1 MNNCL
6 NKVKFSCGDQKNYA
20 ECIIYDDI
28 VNSNSSLEE
37 GNCNTVSEALVD
49 IYEQLDVID
58 ENSDLSAL
66 GNDCLTFADKKI
78 KTVLL
83 KYEQEICLLKEKIT
97 ELETT
102 ELCSRDITQCG
113 INLTG
118 LVDPCDAPIQTLGQ
132 LLQFLVDN
140 INP

>member
-20 ECIIYDDI
+20 ECIEYSSA
-28 VNSNSSLEE
+28 VSQNSSLEE
-37 GNCNTVSEALVD
+37 NNCNSLDEVIIDV
-49 IYEQLDVID
+49 YEQLDVID
-58 ENSDLSAL
+58 EDSDLSAL
-66 GNDCLTFADKKI
+66 GGECLTFADKKI

-83 KYEQEICLLKEKIT
+83 KYEEEICLLKAKVL

-102 ELCSRDITQCG
+102 ELCNRDITSCV
-113 INLTG
+113 NTTG
-118 LVDPCDAPIQTLGQ
+118 LVDSCDAPIQTLGQ

-140 INP
+140 VTP